1 MALVKAALNMSAF
14 LVVIP
19 ARYASSRLP
28 GKPLADIAGLT
39 MIERVYRQAIKSG
52 AERVVIAT
60 DDARVQQVC
69 EGFGAEVCMTSPA
82 HNSGTERLAEVVSL
96 LGLAD
101 DTVVVN
107 VQGDEPFIPPAII
120 RQVAENLASQ
130 SKARMATL
138 SVPIEHQDEVQNP
151 NVVKVQSDK
160 NGYALYF
167 SRSVIPF
174 DRDKNFTAALADIY
188 RRHIGIYAYR
198 AGFIKDYVSWPAS
211 QLEKIECLEQLRV
224 LWQGEAIHVATA
236 LETPAVGVDTPE
248 DLERA
253 RLVAAAL

>member
-1 MALVKAALNMSAF
+1 MALSMSAF

-28 GKPLADIAGLT
+28 GKPLADIEGQT

-60 DDARVQQVC
+60 DDVRVQQVC
-69 EGFGAEVCMTSPA
+69 ENFGAEVCMTSPA

-130 SKARMATL
+130 TKARMATL
-138 SVPIEHQDEVQNP
+138 SVPIEHSDEVQNP

-174 DRDKNFTAALADIY
+174 DRDKAFTSQLTDIY

-211 QLEKIECLEQLRV
+211 QLEQIECLEQLRV

-236 LETPAVGVDTPE
+236 LEIPAVGVDTPE

-253 RLVAAAL
+253 RLVAVTL

>member
-1 MALVKAALNMSAF
+1 MALVQAAFIKTGF

-28 GKPLADIAGLT
+28 GKPLADIAGQT

-69 EGFGAEVCMTSPA
+69 EAFGAEVCMTSPA

-96 LGLAD
+96 LGLSH

-130 SKARMATL
+130 TKARMATL

-167 SRSVIPF
+167 SRSVIPY
-174 DRDKNFTAALADIY
+174 DRDKTFTKELVDIY

-211 QLEKIECLEQLRV
+211 QLEQIECLEQLRV

-236 LETPAVGVDTPE
+236 LEVPAVGVDTPE

-253 RLVAAAL
+253 RLVAAL